1 MLSLQER
8 DFNQESVGVNMKIG
22 FIGLGLIGGSIAKAL
37 SKIKQTVSEQQSY
50 EIIAYDTKTNY
61 SQLQK
66 ALSDNVID
74 RICNEFDVDFKT
86 CDIIFLCAPVH
97 INVTYLERLK
107 HIISDDCII
116 TDVGSVKSLM
126 HEKVKE
132 LHLSHQFI
140 GGHPM
145 TGSEKSGYENSSERL
160 LENAYYILTPT
171 PEVSRENIQ
180 RLNQIVTSIKAIP
193 LLLDNIEHDQITA
206 AISHVPH
213 IIAAL
218 LVNLVKDS
226 DDESEKMRM
235 LAAGGFKDITRIA
248 SSSPAMWQSICLS
261 NSDSI
266 INQLRNFQ
274 ASIQN
279 IIDAIET
286 NDSNYIYKTFD
297 GAGAYRSSIPNNKGL
312 LNRFFELFLDISDE
326 PGAIA
331 IIATVLGSN
340 GISIKNIG
348 IIHNREFEDGVLRIE
363 LYDEDA
369 LNKALK
375 ILKAHNYTICERK

>member
-1 MLSLQER
+1 
-8 DFNQESVGVNMKIG
+8 MKIG

-37 SKIKQTVSEQQSY
+37 SKIKQTSPEQPLY
-50 EIIAYDTKTNY
+50 EIIAYDTDANI

-74 RICNEFDVDFKT
+74 LISHNFEVDFQN

-97 INVTYLERLK
+97 INVGYLTRLQS
-107 HIISDDCII
+107 IISDRCII
-116 TDVGSVKSLM
+116 TDVGSVKTLM

-132 LHLSHQFI
+132 LGLSHQFI

-145 TGSEKSGYENSSERL
+145 AGSERSGYENSSERL

-171 PEVSRENIQ
+171 SEVSNENIQ
-180 RLNQIVTSIKAIP
+180 RLTQFVTTIKAIP
-193 LLLDNIEHDQITA
+193 LLLDYKEHDQITA
-206 AISHVPH
+206 AISHIPH

-226 DDESEKMRM
+226 DDEAEKMRM

-248 SSSPAMWQSICLS
+248 SSSPTMWQSICLS

-266 INQLRNFQ
+266 IEQLRNFQ

-279 IIDAIET
+279 VIQAIKT
-286 NDSNYIYKTFD
+286 KDSDYIYRTFD
-297 GAGAYRSSIPNNKGL
+297 DAGTYRSSIPNNKGL

-363 LYDEDA
+363 LYEEEA
-369 LNKALK
+369 LNKALR

>member
-1 MLSLQER
+1 
-8 DFNQESVGVNMKIG
+8 MKIG

-37 SKIKQTVSEQQSY
+37 SKRKQAAFEQHPY
-50 EIIAYDTKTNY
+50 EIIAYDTDANI

-74 RICNEFDVDFKT
+74 HICNDFDSDFQS

-97 INVTYLERLK
+97 INVAYLSRLQ
-107 HIISDDCII
+107 HIISDTCII

-132 LHLSHQFI
+132 LGLSHQFI

-145 TGSEKSGYENSSERL
+145 AGSERSGYENSSERL

-171 PEVSRENIQ
+171 SEVSKENIQ
-180 RLNQIVTSIKAIP
+180 RLNQFVKSIKAIP
-193 LLLDNIEHDQITA
+193 LLLNYKEHDQITA
-206 AISHVPH
+206 AISHIPH

-226 DDESEKMRM
+226 DDETQRMRM

-248 SSSPAMWQSICLS
+248 SSSPTMWQSICLS

-266 INQLRNFQ
+266 IEQLRNFQ
-274 ASIQN
+274 DSIQN
-279 IIDAIET
+279 VIEAIET
-286 NDSNYIYKTFD
+286 NNSDYIYKAFD
-297 GAGAYRSSIPNNKGL
+297 DAGTYRSSIPNHKGL

-363 LYDEDA
+363 LYEEEA
-369 LNKALK
+369 LNKALR
-375 ILKAHNYTICERK
+375 ILKAHNYTIYERK